1 MYTLNFSS
9 AVPSYCFSLKTLAST
24 LYAVNLSQN
33 LTKNFLGLIDSGLS
47 FPIRVGDVIASF
59 CISRCSMI
67 EIMPFSSCCIM
78 SSCLGFFSEL
88 TDLNS
93 GIPEILTSHVLSSS
107 ELFCFNSA
115 EM

>member
-1 MYTLNFSS
+1 
-9 AVPSYCFSLKTLAST
+9 
-24 LYAVNLSQN
+24 
-33 LTKNFLGLIDSGLS
+33 
-47 FPIRVGDVIASF
+47 
-59 CISRCSMI
+59 MI
-67 EIMPFSSCCIM
+67 EIMAFFCCIM